1 MDYGLNVD
9 DLKGVLFY
17 IYRHKG
23 IDLSSYRQNF
33 LLRRLGFR
41 MRATGS
47 KTGQD
52 YINLIGKKSEEFNRL
67 LDTLAIN
74 VTEFFRDPDVFASF
88 RKVVLEEIIQRKKST
103 NHQVIRAWSAGC
115 ASGEEPYSAAILI
128 NEELAVRDC
137 NFVVRIWGTDVD
149 NGALSEARKAEYRLN
164 NLKEVNKGQ
173 LQMYFMHPGD
183 SSYELKEE
191 IKQMVNFRQHNLI
204 SDPPLKFMDII
215 FCRNVMIYLNQKEQ
229 EILFRKFNQS
239 LNSKGYL
246 VIGKVETIWSDLKD
260 LFITV
265 DGRQKIYRKA
275 SPQ

>member
-1 MDYGLNVD
+1 MNEMNVNAD
-9 DLKGVLFY
+9 ELRSVLSF
-17 IYRHKG
+17 IYRSKG

-33 LLRRLGFR
+33 LLRRLSYR
-41 MRATGS
+41 MKATGS
-47 KTGQD
+47 KTGWD
-52 YINLIGKKSEEFNRL
+52 YINLIGKNGEEFNRL

-74 VTEFFRDPDVFASF
+74 VTEFFRDPGVFAAF
-88 RKVVLEEIIQRKKST
+88 GKVVLDELIQRKKNT

-115 ASGEEPYSAAILI
+115 ASGEEAYSMAILI
-128 NEELAVRDC
+128 NEELKVRHC

-164 NLKEVNKGQ
+164 NLKEVDQDRLKR
-173 LQMYFMHPGD
+173 YFIHLGE
-183 SSYELKEE
+183 SSYKLKEE

-229 EILFRKFNQS
+229 DTLVRKFNQS
-239 LNSKGYL
+239 LNSGGYL

-265 DGRQKIYRKA
+265 DTRQKIYQKVE
-275 SPQ
+275 